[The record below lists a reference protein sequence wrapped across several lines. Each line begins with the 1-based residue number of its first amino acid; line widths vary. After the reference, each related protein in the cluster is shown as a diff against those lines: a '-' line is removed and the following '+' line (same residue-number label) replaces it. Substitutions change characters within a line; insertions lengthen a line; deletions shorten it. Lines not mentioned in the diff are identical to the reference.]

1 MESVTEGFCWALT
14 NDEIAKKAL
23 SIGAREGMPEYCLI
37 FDKDFIMIEFKNT
50 HILSSMRLVLLI
62 SLFVTLTFVCSHK
75 LCAQNNKPFTVVLD
89 AGHGG
94 KDPGNRG
101 NNYYEKKIA
110 LSVALKTG
118 ALLKKEKDVKVVY
131 TRTTDRYVTLNGR
144 ASIANKAKADL
155 FVSIHCDAHNSNAYG
170 AGTFVMGL
178 HRNKD
183 NFRVS
188 QKENS
193 VIFLEDNY
201 EQEYDGFD
209 PNNPESV
216 ISLVLMQEDY
226 LNQSIEAANYI
237 QQSFVKNLKRK
248 NRTVK
253 QAGFLVLRNTYMPSV
268 LVETGFLTNSREG
281 AYLNSKR
288 GQTEMSRAIA
298 KAIMKYKSSLNGTL
312 FTGLV
317 MDTLP
322 VETTSSSAAATTFRI
337 QIAASTKKMALKPYN
352 FKGLS
357 DISRIK
363 TGSLYRY
370 YYGSFSSYKL
380 AKRAVSKLAKKGYKG
395 AYIKA
400 FEGNKEVSITYE
412 MKSK

>member
-1 MESVTEGFCWALT
+1 
-14 NDEIAKKAL
+14 
-23 SIGAREGMPEYCLI
+23 
-37 FDKDFIMIEFKNT
+37 
-50 HILSSMRLVLLI
+50 MRLI
-62 SLFVTLTFVCSHK
+62 KIALFFVVAVFSFNSN
-75 LCAQNNKPFTVVLD
+75 LYAQNDKPFTVVID

-101 NNYYEKKIA
+101 NNYYEKKIV
-110 LSVALKTG
+110 LNITLKTG
-118 ALLKKEKDVKVVY
+118 AILEKEKGVKVVY
-131 TRTTDRYVTLNGR
+131 TRKSDKFVTLNGR
-144 ASIANKAKADL
+144 ANIANKSKADL

-170 AGTFVMGL
+170 AGTFVLGL
-178 HRNKD
+178 HRNND
-183 NFRVS
+183 NFRIA
-188 QKENS
+188 QKENA

-226 LNQSIEAANYI
+226 LNQSIQAANYI

-268 LVETGFLTNSREG
+268 LVETGFLTNAKEG

-288 GQTEMSRAIA
+288 GQTEISKAIA
-298 KAIMKYKSSLNGTL
+298 KAIMQYKSSLDGTL

-317 MDTLP
+317 MDT
-322 VETTSSSAAATTFRI
+322 VSDETTSMPTTSSRASATTFRI
-337 QIAASTKKMALKPYN
+337 QIAASTKKVALKPYN

-357 DISRIK
+357 EITRVKS
-363 TGSLYRY
+363 GALYRY
-370 YYGSFSSYKL
+370 YYGSFPTYKS
-380 AKRAVSKLAKKGYKG
+380 AKKAVPKLTKKGYRG

-400 FEGNKEVSITYE
+400 FKGNIEVSITHE

>member
-1 MESVTEGFCWALT
+1 MRFIKIAL
-14 NDEIAKKAL
+14 
-23 SIGAREGMPEYCLI
+23 
-37 FDKDFIMIEFKNT
+37 F
-50 HILSSMRLVLLI
+50 
-62 SLFVTLTFVCSHK
+62 FVVAVFSFNSNLY
-75 LCAQNNKPFTVVLD
+75 AQNDKPFTVVID

-101 NNYYEKKIA
+101 NNYYEKKIV
-110 LSVALKTG
+110 LNITLKTG
-118 ALLKKEKDVKVVY
+118 AILEKEKGVKVVY
-131 TRTTDRYVTLNGR
+131 TRKSDKFVTLNGR
-144 ASIANKAKADL
+144 ANIANKSKADL

-170 AGTFVMGL
+170 AGTFVLGL
-178 HRNKD
+178 HRNND
-183 NFRVS
+183 NFRIA
-188 QKENS
+188 QKENA

-209 PNNPESV
+209 PSNPESV

-226 LNQSIEAANYI
+226 LNQSIQAANYI

-268 LVETGFLTNSREG
+268 LVETGFLTNAKEG

-288 GQTEMSRAIA
+288 GQTEISKAIA
-298 KAIMKYKSSLNGTL
+298 KAIMQYKSSLDGTL

-317 MDTLP
+317 MDT
-322 VETTSSSAAATTFRI
+322 VSDETTSMPTTSSRASATTFRI
-337 QIAASTKKMALKPYN
+337 QIAASTKKVALKPYN

-357 DISRIK
+357 EITRVKS
-363 TGSLYRY
+363 GALYRY
-370 YYGSFSSYKL
+370 YYGSFPTYKS
-380 AKRAVSKLAKKGYKG
+380 AKKAVPKLTKKGYRG

-400 FEGNKEVSITYE
+400 FKGNIEVSITHE